1 MIERRKHIL
10 FLTSWFPDRV
20 LQDNGD
26 FIQRHAQAI
35 ALKNKVTVVHAVKDE
50 TLKKKRFELNISR
63 EKEVKEIIVYVKPS
77 RFKPFNLLYL
87 LQGYLLGIKHVKSFD
102 IIHLNV
108 IYPAGII
115 AIYLRKKFKKPLV
128 LTEHWTSLHF
138 DHFQKLAKYKQII
151 IRKILSS
158 FDLVL
163 PVSQHLGESIK
174 KINSS
179 IHFQVIPN
187 VVDLSKF
194 SIQEKKD
201 FQKKQFL
208 HLSHLG
214 EHHKNIL
221 GMLNVVK
228 RLANDGLEFEFHI
241 GGNGDLNPIYQF
253 IKGNNLQ
260 DYIFPFGRLNHEEV
274 NAKMNNANCFVLFSN
289 YENQPCVQAESFACG
304 LPIIATDV
312 GGIKEFFPLDFGI
325 LIEKGNED
333 ELYFAMRKVINEIQF
348 ASPKI
353 MNAYAEKH
361 FSSVEISKRFDEIY
375 IQILK

>member
-26 FIQRHAQAI
+26 FIKRHAQAI

-50 TLKKKRFELNISR
+50 TLKKKRFELNISQ

-87 LQGYLLGIKHVKSFD
+87 LQGYLLGIKHVNSFD

-194 SIQEKKD
+194 SIQEKER
-201 FQKKQFL
+201 FSKK
-208 HLSHLG
+208 
-214 EHHKNIL
+214 
-221 GMLNVVK
+221 
-228 RLANDGLEFEFHI
+228 
-241 GGNGDLNPIYQF
+241 
-253 IKGNNLQ
+253 NNF
-260 DYIFPFGRLNHEEV
+260 YIF
-274 NAKMNNANCFVLFSN
+274 
-289 YENQPCVQAESFACG
+289 
-304 LPIIATDV
+304 
-312 GGIKEFFPLDFGI
+312 
-325 LIEKGNED
+325 LI
-333 ELYFAMRKVINEIQF
+333 
-348 ASPKI
+348 
-353 MNAYAEKH
+353 
-361 FSSVEISKRFDEIY
+361 
-375 IQILK
+375 